1 MILVCL
7 MPNGLSLGLNTALST
22 KNCYASVKNSKRSL
36 NFNSKVDVAGS
47 VDNVDGVAV
56 PLARNGGRLN
66 RDSALALLD
75 HEVGRGIA
83 VMDIAVLVDLA
94 GIEKNALGSGGFT
107 CVDMRNNSDVA
118 YVG

>member
-1 MILVCL
+1 M
-7 MPNGLSLGLNTALST
+7 T
-22 KNCYASVKNSKRSL
+22 
-36 NFNSKVDVAGS
+36 GS
-47 VDNVDGVAV
+47 VDNIDRVAV
-56 PLARNGGRLN
+56 PLTRNGGGLN

-75 HEVGRGIA
+75 HEVRRGVS

-107 CVDMRNNSDVA
+107 CVDMRNNSNVA